1 MFWALPAVNL
11 VLKGINQSFIPKKNK
26 TMKKLFAV
34 LLLAL
39 AALLPSCIP
48 SLHPL
53 YSEDKLAFKEEILGI
68 WKNGKES
75 WVFTKGEGTY
85 YELLFSDENE
95 EAEFKV
101 HLVRLGEHYFF
112 DFYNTKNRCSD
123 DDGLAIAPLL
133 ATHSFAKVV
142 FDQKDM
148 KIYFFDIEWL
158 ENLFEQR
165 KIRIKHERME
175 EDIIVLT
182 APTAELQEF
191 VRKYAEE
198 EKAFVNPEHLTR

>member
-1 MFWALPAVNL
+1 
-11 VLKGINQSFIPKKNK
+11 
-26 TMKKLFAV
+26 MKKLMAFVV
-34 LLLAL
+34 LGL

-53 YSEDKLAFKEEILGI
+53 YSEDTLDFREEILGE
-68 WKNGKES
+68 WKNDKETWDFSKGDGK
-75 WVFTKGEGTY
+75 Y
-85 YELLFSDENE
+85 YKLVFSDEDE
-95 EAEFKV
+95 RTEFKA

-112 DFYNTKNRCSD
+112 DFYNTRNRCSD

-142 FDQKDM
+142 FDNNEM
-148 KIYFFDIEWL
+148 KLYFFDIEWL
-158 ENLFEQR
+158 ESLFEQR
-165 KIRIKHERME
+165 KIRLRHEVME

-198 EKAFVNPEHLTR
+198 EKAFLSPEHLTR

>member
-1 MFWALPAVNL
+1 MFL
-11 VLKGINQSFIPKKNK
+11 KNK
-26 TMKKLFAV
+26 AMKKLIV
-34 LLLAL
+34 ILMLAL
-39 AALLPSCIP
+39 AAILPSCIP

-53 YSEDKLAFKEEILGI
+53 YSDDTLAFREEILGA

-75 WVFTKGEGTY
+75 WVFTKGDGKY
-85 YELLFSDENE
+85 YELLFSDEDE
-95 EAEFKV
+95 EAKFKV
-101 HLVRLGEHYFF
+101 HLVRLGEFYFF
-112 DFYNTKNRCSD
+112 DFYNIENRCSN

-133 ATHSFAKVV
+133 ATHSFARVV
-142 FDQKDM
+142 FDKKDM

-158 ENLFEQR
+158 EKLFEQR

-198 EKAFVNPEHLTR
+198 EKAFVEPEHLTR

>member
-1 MFWALPAVNL
+1 
-11 VLKGINQSFIPKKNK
+11 
-26 TMKKLFAV
+26 MKKLIAFMF
-34 LLLAL
+34 LAL

-53 YSEDKLAFKEEILGI
+53 YSEDKLDFREEILGE
-68 WKNGKES
+68 WKNDKETWAFSRGDGK
-75 WVFTKGEGTY
+75 Y
-85 YELLFSDENE
+85 YELVFSDEDE
-95 EAEFKV
+95 RAEFKV

-112 DFYNTKNRCSD
+112 DFYNIKNRCSD

-142 FDQKDM
+142 FDKNGI
-148 KIYFFDIEWL
+148 KLYFFDIQWL
-158 ENLFEQR
+158 EKLFEER
-165 KIRIKHERME
+165 KIRLRHEVME

-182 APTAELQEF
+182 APTGELQEF

-198 EKAFVNPEHLTR
+198 EKAFLSPEQLTR